1 MSTRNETVLI
11 VAMIVVAATAAF
23 ITVVSR
29 RNLAV
34 PVDGGIVPI
43 PGQERDAG
51 SADAPDVLVPAAAD
65 QPFPAGTVG
74 PDMDRP
80 PSFTA
85 PLPIVPPLPE
95 PASRMTKKGFGLY
108 VSPQDSPVSPERFRG
123 YHAGV
128 DLEAFGEEQEL
139 DMEVAAICDGPLLVK
154 RTASGYGGVAV
165 QSCRIGDR
173 EATVVYGHLKLASI
187 DREAGEHLAAGDRLG
202 LLGRGFTPET
212 DGERKHLHLSVH
224 LGPDVDI
231 RGYVQDPGALG
242 QWLDPAEVGG
252 WR

>member
-1 MSTRNETVLI
+1 MSKRNETVL
-11 VAMIVVAATAAF
+11 VAAMSIVAATAAF

-34 PVDGGIVPI
+34 PADGGIVLI
-43 PGQERDAG
+43 SGQERDAG
-51 SADAPDVLVPAAAD
+51 SADAPDIPVPAAAD

-74 PDMDRP
+74 QDMDRQ
-80 PSFTA
+80 PSFAA
-85 PLPIVPPLPE
+85 PFPIVPPLPE
-95 PASRMTKKGFGLY
+95 PASRTTKKGFGLY

-123 YHAGV
+123 YHAGI
-128 DLEAFGEEQEL
+128 DLETFGEEQEL
-139 DMEVAAICDGPLLVK
+139 DIEVAAICDGPLLVK

-202 LLGRGFTPET
+202 LLGRGLTSET
-212 DGERKHLHLSVH
+212 DGERKHLHLGIH

-231 RGYVQDPGALG
+231 RGYVQDSGTLG
-242 QWLDPAEVGG
+242 QWLDPAEIGG